1 MAAPQESTPIYLFIS
16 KDCEN
21 CRNLIQ
27 EVRKKPD
34 VAKKIQAVPIETTPR
49 LPPNLTHVPTIL
61 EKGKM
66 LVGKECFDWVAKQ
79 GELEAAPLMSAK
91 GNFENTNY
99 SFIGSDDSG
108 STLDGGGVGDNYSFI
123 GQKNGSE
130 GVDASAVDRND
141 GRQGNRGNQHQ
152 QKQQNM
158 NPSGGSAGMQL
169 PPQLQPQQVQPQ
181 KKGVTMDFEKLQE
194 MRNADLNKQRPPQA
208 QMGF

>member
-1 MAAPQESTPIYLFIS
+1 MATPPAPAPIYLFIS

-27 EVRKKPD
+27 EIRKKPE

-49 LPPNLTHVPTIL
+49 LPPNLTHVPTIR

-66 LVGKECFDWVAKQ
+66 MVGKDCFEWIAKQ

-91 GNFENTNY
+91 GSFENTNY

-108 STLDGGGVGDNYSFI
+108 STLDGGGMGDNYSFI

-130 GVDASAVDRND
+130 GVEPPSAAEVRK
-141 GRQGNRGNQHQ
+141 QEQ
-152 QKQQNM
+152 QQAQPK
-158 NPSGGSAGMQL
+158 MQL
-169 PPQLQPQQVQPQ
+169 PPQLQSQQVQPQ
-181 KKGVTMDFEKLQE
+181 KKGISMDFEKLQE
-194 MRNADLNKQRPPQA
+194 MRNADMTQGGQRPA
-208 QMGF
+208 MSF

>member
-1 MAAPQESTPIYLFIS
+1 MATPQAPAPIYLFIS

-27 EVRKKPD
+27 EIRKKPE

-49 LPPNLTHVPTIL
+49 LPPNLTHVPTIM

-66 LVGKECFDWVAKQ
+66 MVGKDCFEWIAKQ

-91 GNFENTNY
+91 GSFENTNY

-108 STLDGGGVGDNYSFI
+108 STLDGGGMGDNYSII

-130 GVDASAVDRND
+130 GIDTNTAAD
-141 GRQGNRGNQHQ
+141 NRERAAPQ
-152 QKQQNM
+152 QQAQQQQ
-158 NPSGGSAGMQL
+158 MQL
-169 PPQLQPQQVQPQ
+169 PPQLQSQQVQPQ
-181 KKGVTMDFEKLQE
+181 KKGITMDFEKLQE
-194 MRNADLNKQRPPQA
+194 MRNADMSRGQQRQA
-208 QMGF
+208 MSF